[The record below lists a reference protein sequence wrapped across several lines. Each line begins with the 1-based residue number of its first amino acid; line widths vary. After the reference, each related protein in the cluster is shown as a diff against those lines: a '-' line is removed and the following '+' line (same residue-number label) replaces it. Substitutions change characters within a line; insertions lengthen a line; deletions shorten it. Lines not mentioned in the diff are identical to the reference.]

1 MIAYFKNQDV
11 SVEVP
16 DDISDGDLADMQA
29 NFSHYVSQDSSADS
43 VAPKKTTPDYFA
55 AHIQPAIDEI
65 GGLGIDLAGGP
76 ANFSGDTSRGKAFG
90 GKEADQLSFGLLKP
104 VTDRLK
110 DDYERHPFYSA
121 AGEATGAVGS
131 LMGTGAVLK
140 MAGVADAAVN
150 AAGASAKLAAELPR
164 FVAPAIESGAT
175 FGTHAFIKK
184 TVESFQNGGVDVAD
198 FGTSV
203 ITDTALGMLAGGL
216 SGFASPVKAVAGAAA
231 AGATAT
237 AIEKKGPIHP
247 SVGAA
252 AGLGF
257 VYSQMEGGDL
267 AEAGLNAAV
276 WGLFELV
283 GSFGREERLR
293 RASLSTLSDSIG
305 EYIQRKNPE
314 ADPSRAKKAG
324 QAIVIREARKATGQ
338 ATAEAAIDAIVKD
351 GPEGTLGFIEKINQD
366 IRNSHIPTPEPKT
379 PRIEGES
386 GLPADVKKPSQPIAL
401 PEEIK
406 ALMGPEVSKA
416 VDQALNPPQSE
427 PTPNFKTTD
436 EAVAYG
442 QSISG
447 DSARIEALKKEY
459 ANIETQRQELKGVR
473 AKAQERLNLA
483 VKGQFLREAFQA
495 AEESSKNNASDEP
508 KIVSQ
513 SFQGQQVFNVVN
525 KDGSVLGTYNSEE
538 AARASFSGA
547 QKTEPKGPKALRAPI
562 NAGSDLGAQPETA
575 IKFERV
581 PENSSDKKK
590 SIHVVFLSHKA
601 ELESLIEDIKSI
613 EPTRYGPARDS
624 EGNVVKHRVKLSGYT
639 PEHLAGMDIEKA
651 SDLPLIQKA
660 INGEPLTAKQHNR
673 VASMLEKKYEQMA
686 KDAAAGMGPG
696 QDTGDNVDPE
706 GAFYD
711 KPYQSSKS
719 GQDRNYGD
727 PGDEIQKL
735 HKSLGGMEYIKKME
749 GPELIKFAKE
759 ISGHTP
765 TVEKMLTSLGYFQP
779 GTQKIA
785 ISRAIFDNPD
795 LWQAV
800 LRHEIGHLMDF
811 SGEKTM
817 ARGNILGRLASL
829 VKYRKSLLPHEPGS
843 DPILTDADRE
853 RFRREAEKI
862 AAGQAEKASGQKT
875 MLDPEAEAENAF
887 DPQAILDIWNKATGD
902 IDKGLL
908 DYVKGLDAAAKKALV
923 VSAFKALKTGEKITI
938 DAVKKFNK
946 QVSSD
951 PGKVADIYKD
961 LLKKEILKRK
971 LWEEEVITQE
981 LKNFT
986 QYWKPFDDTRSPGFT
1001 KYRYSSAELY
1011 ADFISG
1017 LLTAPAKVMEI
1028 APNAFKAFFN
1038 YLQNKPDVMKS
1049 LLELQALV
1057 QGADE
1062 DLQAARYDDIL
1073 KMFEK
1078 NDQAFRQ
1085 RQSDIEDAKKS
1096 TWDILRVLFW
1106 DNNSIL
1112 LDERNKLKK
1121 SQGLPPEQDGQY
1133 AIEKNSAMA
1142 AFVRSHLWDFDNAV
1156 YKPAIAEDLL
1166 KPVKAILFLDR
1177 VGADRENLA
1186 NPKGYTPKT
1195 SKEVLDDL
1203 EKRDPVKFQRA
1214 NELAQNARDWFKK
1227 LTEIP
1232 GAEDFFSPEQ
1242 IFTIGTNDK
1251 YAPFRVTKYAADY
1264 VSAGFANQYGTFEDI
1279 GDPLT
1284 SLVMKGV
1291 STATAVERNRLKKV
1305 IGEMLLKSGAMMRPA
1320 KVTTHPKFHIEEPS
1334 ERHLGTIAWKEGG
1347 KWVAYHTD
1355 KFIADTLKTESTE
1368 KIGLIGAAINTMLG
1382 NKFFRGSYITFSL
1395 GFQGTNLI
1403 KDFMSTWK
1411 NTPGMTIGK
1420 AFKLYAEALPHA
1432 KARAAGLYDPLIQEM
1447 ERNGAL
1453 QVTFND
1459 LILGRTSEDR
1469 ELESVLEKFVII
1481 EGKENKYKGV
1491 PVAEQISAIADA
1503 IRYSG
1508 DVIETLSKVA
1518 GYKALENMSPEERA
1532 HFVRNFA
1539 GTPNYKRKGLAT
1551 PVTNAIWMFSNIWK
1565 EGLRNL
1571 IDIGFTNEKTRGSF
1585 WTKTIVSTI
1594 LAKVLMALVA
1604 AGYLGKHP
1612 QEIMG
1617 KSSEYLKS
1625 NYIVLPIGIDG
1636 HGNGVLLT
1644 IPQDESSRLIGGLF
1658 WKMLHHNGDLKKNLA
1673 DILAF
1678 GSGQAP
1684 GPAPG
1689 AVLISNWLTFLSG
1702 GNPRDPFRQQDI
1714 LTDQEASAGGKYAFE
1729 PMVRWT
1735 LNETG
1740 LVNID
1745 VHDTLKNEPI
1755 YKTAESMIPILNR
1768 LIRITKQGERETASN
1783 AAKDVK
1789 KQEDRASLDM
1799 KEKAREAIKKGE
1811 SEAKFIA
1818 LAKTP
1823 EDAQKMSKV
1832 FNSLK
1837 KGLTD
1842 DPYVQTYLRT
1852 TSNAQKVAV
1861 LKEAFATFPT
1871 KEKSKEYLQT
1881 LWKNGIVSDE
1891 VYNQAFLEIKK

>member
-29 NFSHYVSQDSSADS
+29 NFSHYVSQDSAAES
-43 VAPKKTTPDYFA
+43 VAPKKTTPDYFT

-65 GGLGIDLAGGP
+65 GGLGIDLAAGP
-76 ANFSGDTSRGKAFG
+76 TSFSGDTSRGRAFG
-90 GKEADQLSFGLLKP
+90 GKEAEQLSFGLLKP

-110 DDYERHPFYSA
+110 EDYERHPFYSA
-121 AGEATGAVGS
+121 AGEAAGAVGS
-131 LMGTGAVLK
+131 LMGTGAALRV
-140 MAGVADAAVN
+140 AGVADAAVN

-184 TVESFQNGGVDVAD
+184 TVESFQNGGVDIAD

-203 ITDTALGMLAGGL
+203 LAETALGMLAGGL
-216 SGFASPVKAVAGAAA
+216 SGFASPVKSVAGAAA

-237 AIEKKGPIHP
+237 AIEKQGPVHP

-293 RASLSTLSDSIG
+293 RASLSTLGDSVG
-305 EYIQRKNPE
+305 EYIQRKNPGV
-314 ADPSRAKKAG
+314 DPER
-324 QAIVIREARKATGQ
+324 ARKAGV
-338 ATAEAAIDAIVKD
+338 AIVLKEANKVGGVDAIVKD

-379 PRIEGES
+379 PKLEGEA
-386 GLPADVKKPSQPIAL
+386 GLPADVRKPSQPIAL

-406 ALMGPEVSKA
+406 ALMGPEVASKA
-416 VDQALNPPQSE
+416 EAALNPPGSE
-427 PTPNFKTTD
+427 PIPTFKTTD

-442 QSISG
+442 QSIFG
-447 DSARIEALKKEY
+447 DPARIEALKKEY
-459 ANIETQRQELKGVR
+459 ANIEAQRQELKGVR

-495 AEESSKNNASDEP
+495 AEEQRVATPQE
-508 KIVSQ
+508 
-513 SFQGQQVFNVVN
+513 
-525 KDGSVLGTYNSEE
+525 
-538 AARASFSGA
+538 
-547 QKTEPKGPKALRAPI
+547 GPKALRAPI
-562 NAGSDLGAQPETA
+562 TPASDMGEQSAGNFKL
-575 IKFERV
+575 ERV
-581 PENSSDKKK
+581 PENAGEKTKA
-590 SIHVVFLSHKA
+590 VYPVFGSHKT
-601 ELESLIEDIKSI
+601 ELEALIEDINSI
-613 EPTRYGPARDS
+613 EPTRYGPARDAD
-624 EGNVVKHRVKLSGYT
+624 GNVLKHRVKLSGYT
-639 PEHLAGMDIEKA
+639 PDHLAGLDIEKA
-651 SDLPLIQKA
+651 KDIPLIQRA

-673 VASMLEKKYEQMA
+673 IASILEKKYEQMA
-686 KDAAAGMGPG
+686 KDAAAGVDLGG
-696 QDTGDNVDPE
+696 ADVGDGVDPGE
-706 GAFYD
+706 AFYE
-711 KPYQSSKS
+711 KTSYASSKK
-719 GQDRNYGD
+719 GQGRNFGD

-735 HKSLGGMEYIKKME
+735 HKSLGGMEFIKKME
-749 GPELIKFAKE
+749 GPELIKFAKD

-779 GTQKIA
+779 GTQKVA
-785 ISRAIFDNPD
+785 INRAIFDDPD

-817 ARGNILGRLASL
+817 ARGNILGRLASFRN
-829 VKYRKSLLPHEPGS
+829 YRKTLLPHEPGS

-853 RFRREAEKI
+853 RFRREAEKM
-862 AAGQAEKASGQKT
+862 AAGKPAST
-875 MLDPEAEAENAF
+875 PTPEEEADNAF

-902 IDKGLL
+902 IDRGLL
-908 DYVKGLDAAAKKALV
+908 DYVKGLDAASKKALV
-923 VSAFKALKTGEKITI
+923 VSAFKALKAGEKVTI

-946 QVSSD
+946 QVASD
-951 PGKVADIYKD
+951 PQKAADIYKD

-971 LWEEEVITQE
+971 LWEEEVISQE

-986 QYWKPFDDTRSPGFT
+986 QYWKPFDEKRSPGFT

-1011 ADFISG
+1011 ADFVSG

-1028 APNAFKAFFN
+1028 APHAFKAFFN
-1038 YLQNKPDVMKS
+1038 YLQNKPEVLKS

-1062 DLQAARYDDIL
+1062 DLQGARYDDLIE
-1073 KMFEK
+1073 MFDK
-1078 NDQAFRQ
+1078 GDQVFRQ

-1121 SQGLPPEQDGQY
+1121 RQPLPPEQDGQY

-1156 YKPAIAEDLL
+1156 YKPAIKEDLL

-1195 SKEVLDDL
+1195 AKEVLADL

-1242 IFTIGTNDK
+1242 IFIIGTNDK
-1251 YAPFRVTKYAADY
+1251 YAPYRVTKYAADY

-1291 STATAVERNRLKKV
+1291 STATAIERNRLKKI
-1305 IGEMLLKSGAMMRPA
+1305 IGEMLLKSGAVMRLA
-1320 KVTTHPKFHIEEPS
+1320 KVTTQPKFHIEEPS
-1334 ERHLGTIAWKEGG
+1334 ERHLGTIAWKENGS
-1347 KWVAYHTD
+1347 WVAYHTD
-1355 KFIADTLKTESTE
+1355 KFISDTLKTESTE

-1420 AFKLYAEALPHA
+1420 AFRLYAEALPHA
-1432 KARAAGLYDPLIQEM
+1432 KARAAGVYDPLIQEM

-1459 LILGRTSEDR
+1459 LILGKTSEDR
-1469 ELESVLEKFVII
+1469 ELESVLQKFDII
-1481 EGKENKYKGV
+1481 EGKQNKYKGV

-1518 GYKALENMSPEERA
+1518 GYKALENMSTEERA
-1532 HFVRNFA
+1532 HFVSNFA
-1539 GTPNYKRKGLAT
+1539 GTPGYKRKGAAT

-1604 AGYLGKHP
+1604 AGYFGKHP

-1625 NYIVLPIGIDG
+1625 NYIVIPLGIDNR
-1636 HGNGVLLT
+1636 GNGVLLT

-1658 WKMLHHNGDLKKNLA
+1658 WKMLHHNGDLNKNLA

-1678 GSGQAP
+1678 GAGNAP

-1689 AVLISNWLTFLSG
+1689 AVLMSNWVSFLSG
-1702 GNPRDPFRQQDI
+1702 SNPRDPFRQQDI

-1735 LNETG
+1735 INETG
-1740 LVNID
+1740 IFNVD

-1755 YKTAESMIPILNR
+1755 YKTVESMIPILNR
-1768 LIRITKQGERETASN
+1768 LVRITKQGERETASN
-1783 AAKDVK
+1783 AAKEVK

-1799 KEKAREAIKKGE
+1799 KENARNAIKKGE

-1818 LAKTP
+1818 SAKTP
-1823 EDAQKMSKV
+1823 EEAEKMSKI
-1832 FNSLK
+1832 FKSLK

-1861 LKEAFATFPT
+1861 LKEAFHTFET
-1871 KEKSKEYLQT
+1871 KEKAKEYLQT